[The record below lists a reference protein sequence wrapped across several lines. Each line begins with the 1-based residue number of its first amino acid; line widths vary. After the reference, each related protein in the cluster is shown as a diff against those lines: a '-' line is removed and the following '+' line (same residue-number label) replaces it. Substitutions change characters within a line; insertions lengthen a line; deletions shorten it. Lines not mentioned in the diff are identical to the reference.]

1 MITDEQVKIAANRYL
16 SRPIDSYLL
25 NGNLTDMRKALE
37 AYEQS
42 KWVRF
47 DNYLPDDPNKE
58 VLFCIC
64 GEEDLQKYGMTE
76 PRFSVDIL
84 VDAGAYVLAVHQDEA
99 IFDKSKAYWQHLP
112 ECKK

>member
-1 MITDEQVKIAANRYL
+1 MVTDEQVVTTVNAFFKAPPWN
-16 SRPIDSYLL
+16 SPPNSVKK
-25 NGNLTDMRKALE
+25 DMLRVLE

-64 GEEDLQKYGMTE
+64 GEEDLQKYGITE
-76 PRFSVDIL
+76 PKYSVDSL

-99 IFDKSKAYWQHLP
+99 IFDKSNAYWQHLP
-112 ECKK
+112 EFKE